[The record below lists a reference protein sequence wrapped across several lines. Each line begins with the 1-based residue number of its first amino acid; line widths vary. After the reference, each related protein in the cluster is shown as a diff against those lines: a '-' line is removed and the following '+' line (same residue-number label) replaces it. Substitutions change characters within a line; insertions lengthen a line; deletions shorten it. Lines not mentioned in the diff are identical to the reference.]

1 MFKRLMFLIHLIVWI
16 WTWGM
21 AYFVFRT
28 WRLDN
33 GLTFFDPE
41 FITTWIFFLGP
52 ILIFYLI
59 DYVLV
64 GKGNLTPWS
73 RNR

>member
-1 MFKRLMFLIHLIVWI
+1 
-16 WTWGM
+16 M